1 MKVLDELIVKT
12 PEGIIEMMEIKGIG
26 QKKFLSFGRKWRFKI
41 LANCYMRD
49 MKTDCL

>member
-26 QKKFLSFGRKWRFKI
+26 QKKIFIIWKEMEI
-41 LANCYMRD
+41 
-49 MKTDCL
+49 